1 MDKVKITAWIMGII
15 TGASIG
21 LILPTGLNVIVG
33 VAIAI
38 SLARW
43 WQKVS
48 VIEVEDEEYYI

>member
-1 MDKVKITAWIMGII
+1 MDKLKITSWIMGIV

-48 VIEVEDEEYYI
+48 VVEVEDEEYYI